1 MTYRVIY
8 GKTRDTMTSEMD
20 YERLSSAKA
29 AYYATEFN
37 RWCALMDGDKV
48 TLTNVDTGPI
58 VEPRCEEGC
67 QK

>member
-8 GKTRDTMTSEMD
+8 GKTRDTMTSEMEYD
-20 YERLSSAKA
+20 RLAPAKA

-48 TLTNVDTGPI
+48 VMTNIETGP
-58 VEPRCEEGC
+58 VVALRDGG
-67 QK
+67 K